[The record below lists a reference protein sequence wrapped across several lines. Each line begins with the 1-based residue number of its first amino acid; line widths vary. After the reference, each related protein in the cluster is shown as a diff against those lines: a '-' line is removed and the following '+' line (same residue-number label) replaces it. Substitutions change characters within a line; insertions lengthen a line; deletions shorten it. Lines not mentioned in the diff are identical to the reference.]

1 MKLRQSYVVNMN
13 IIVDAMAKA
22 GRLDNLQIIRPMHY

>member
-1 MKLRQSYVVNMN
+1 MKIMQSYAVNMN
-13 IIVDAMAKA
+13 IIVNAIAKT